1 MSTLKKI
8 VIHPSIENEYKKPV
22 KPRAKSLKHNNHKQ
36 NINHNTSIPEI
47 RKEFLQKFKE
57 RTRDDKDK
65 DKDDVK
71 TEFKESVEYLKKMT
85 SKIKK
90 DACNEEVKSEILNT
104 KEETPVKVD
113 FDDFNSAFIE
123 KQDIIPYSN
132 LKVGANK
139 PTYKEWIDLNKP
151 KEDKP
156 KEEIDKEKIDKELKE
171 NIEKEKVATKI
182 SFIEKKIELDAE
194 KKDSDKGLLK
204 KKTVKYI
211 TKRKFTLGKQP
222 SMGKITL
229 LLKNKQTRKNIKS
242 LLSDLKNTPIHEIKA
257 FLRKRGIIKV
267 GNTCPDSMLRDIYE
281 TTITAGDVYNSNA
294 EILTHNFIES
304 IGEGDDA

>member
-36 NINHNTSIPEI
+36 NINHNASIPEI

-57 RTRDDKDK
+57 RTKEDKDK
-65 DKDDVK
+65 EDVK

-90 DACNEEVKSEILNT
+90 DACNEEIKSEILNT
-104 KEETPVKVD
+104 KEATPVKVD
-113 FDDFNSAFIE
+113 FDDFSSAFIE

-139 PTYKEWIDLNKP
+139 PTYKEWTELNKP
-151 KEDKP
+151 KE
-156 KEEIDKEKIDKELKE
+156 ELEIEKIEK
-171 NIEKEKVATKI
+171 IEIEKVAAKI
-182 SFIEKKIELDAE
+182 SFIEKKMELDAE
-194 KKDSDKGLLK
+194 KEEALKKDADKGSFK